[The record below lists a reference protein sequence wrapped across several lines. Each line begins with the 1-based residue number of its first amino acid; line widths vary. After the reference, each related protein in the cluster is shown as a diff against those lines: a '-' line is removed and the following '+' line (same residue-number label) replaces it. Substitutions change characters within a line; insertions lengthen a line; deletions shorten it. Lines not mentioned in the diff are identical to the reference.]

1 MAKTVKFEDKMNRLQ
16 EIVDKLEDDKT
27 EIDEAIK
34 FYEEGLD
41 LTKDLQSQLKAFEE
55 KINKISKEK

>member
-1 MAKTVKFEDKMNRLQ
+1 MAKIVKFEDKMNRLS
-16 EIVDKLEDDKT
+16 EIVSKLEDDKT

-34 FYEEGLD
+34 FYEEGLA
-41 LTKDLQSQLKAFEE
+41 LSKELQEQLNVFEE

>member
-1 MAKTVKFEDKMNRLQ
+1 MAKTVKFEDKMNRLS
-16 EIVDKLEDDKT
+16 EIVSKLEDDKT

-34 FYEEGLD
+34 FYEEGLA
-41 LTKDLQSQLKAFEE
+41 LSKDLQEQLNVFEE